1 MSIRIVALISL
12 KLSKHPRWKKKRR
25 AIGPFRDTTFIYPPT
40 YAFNFGKSYNF
51 SKF

>member
-25 AIGPFRDTTFIYPPT
+25 AIGPFPDPTFIYPPT
-40 YAFNFGKSYNF
+40 
-51 SKF
+51 